1 MSKNLALLPRL
12 SEQTYAQ
19 AQTGRVYV
27 FEIPKNANKHT
38 VARAVA
44 AQFEVTVQS
53 VNVTNVKGKVKR
65 TTSITGRRRSNA
77 DGVRSDIKKAYVKLA
92 EGFSLPVFAAIEE
105 AEAEQQATQAKVD
118 KAAAKQKKGSK

>member
-53 VNVTNVKGKVKR
+53 VNVTNVKGKV
-65 TTSITGRRRSNA
+65 
-77 DGVRSDIKKAYVKLA
+77 
-92 EGFSLPVFAAIEE
+92 
-105 AEAEQQATQAKVD
+105 
-118 KAAAKQKKGSK
+118 